1 MAQEVF
7 VIEFPLKV
15 EKWQADI
22 LDKRYEH
29 LRRIYNYA
37 QDKLVRQ
44 YTYLIQMNE
53 YRKYGFSK
61 EHEKML
67 VKKGNEKALKAIK
80 NIKEHFFRNHP
91 FHISGIYDKAGEPL
105 DITFSSL
112 SIPDFLGK
120 LASRNI
126 GADIT
131 YSDLG
136 INSIILRMLG
146 KQLWA
151 AWDRMINDPEAKKVS
166 FKKYGKQNSFATRVR
181 VTGGQKYFIGMNLHL
196 DTMTLDIKINGKTGK
211 NAKFISLPIVYNLKH
226 ADYEMNALYG
236 GMESIKVVKVL
247 RRLVRGRNK
256 YYLQLTIEG
265 VKPQKGRQLGKG
277 TVGIDIG
284 PTTIAVA
291 GENIVSIDKL
301 AAECDSYQ
309 KEINKLARKID
320 RSRRANNPQNF
331 NEDGT
336 IKRGVRLVWKKGKDM
351 KRYSELRKELAELR
365 RKQAAVRKAS
375 HISRANAL
383 LKEGDTFIVENNPYK
398 GWSARKKETKTDE
411 KTGKYKSKKRYGK
424 SIGNHAPAMFVTIL
438 ENKVKSLGGNFEIVE
453 TYNAASRFD
462 FTDGS
467 FKDHRYERVIT
478 LSNGDTHQR
487 DLLAAFNLRHLKL
500 DTEEAKQYD
509 MESMSQHYDR
519 FCELE
524 KEEMARYRLGEK
536 KDDRSTIGARIFH
549 VTKKQFL

>member
-7 VIEFPLKV
+7 VIEFQLKV

-37 QDKLVRQ
+37 QGKLVRQ

-67 VKKGNEKALKAIK
+67 AKKGNEKALKAIK
-80 NIKEHFFRNHP
+80 DIKEHFFRNHP

-105 DITFSSL
+105 DITFSSRG
-112 SIPDFLGK
+112 IPGFLEK
-120 LASRNI
+120 IASRNI
-126 GADIT
+126 GAETT
-131 YSDLG
+131 YIDLG
-136 INSIILRMLG
+136 INSLILGMLG
-146 KQLWA
+146 NQLWA
-151 AWDRMINDPEAKKVS
+151 AWDRMINDPETRRVS
-166 FKKYGKQNSFATRVR
+166 FKKYGELNSFATRVK
-181 VTGGQKYFIGMNLHL
+181 VTRGKKYSSGMNLHL
-196 DTMTLDIKINGKTGK
+196 DTLTLDIKINGKTGK

-226 ADYEMNALYG
+226 ADYEMNALHG

-247 RRLVRGRNK
+247 RRLVRGQYK

-265 VKPQKGRQLGKG
+265 EKPQKGRQLGKG

-309 KEINKLARKID
+309 NEINKLARKID

-336 IKRGVRLVWKKGKDM
+336 IKRGVRLVWKKRKDM
-351 KRYSELRKELAELR
+351 KRYSELLNELAELKR
-365 RKQAAVRKAS
+365 RQAAVRKAS

-383 LKEGDTFIVENNPYK
+383 LKQGDTFIVEDNPYK
-398 GWSARKKETKTDE
+398 GWAARAKETKVSE
-411 KTGKYKSKKRYGK
+411 RTGKIQRKKRWGK
-424 SIGNHAPAMFVTIL
+424 SVADHAPAMFVTVL
-438 ENKVKSLGGNFEIVE
+438 ENKVKSLGGVFIKVDPK
-453 TYNAASRFD
+453 NAASRYD

-467 FKDHRYERVIT
+467 FTKHELDERSIT

-487 DLLAAFNLRHLKL
+487 DLLAAFNLRHLKSG
-500 DTEEAKQYD
+500 TEETKQYD
-509 MESMSQHYDR
+509 RAAMRQHYDR

-524 KEEMARYRLGEK
+524 NEEMARYRLGIK
-536 KDDRSTIGARIFH
+536 KDDRSTIDARIFH
-549 VTKKQFL
+549 TTTKK

>member
-1 MAQEVF
+1 MAQEIF
-7 VIEFPLKV
+7 VVEFPLKV

-37 QDKLVRQ
+37 QGKLVRQ
-44 YTYLIQMNE
+44 YTYLTQMNE

-67 VKKGNEKALKAIK
+67 TKKGNDKALKAIK
-80 NIKEHFFRNHP
+80 NIKEYFFGNHP
-91 FHISGIYDKAGEPL
+91 FHISGICDKAGEPL
-105 DITFSSL
+105 DITFSSRG
-112 SIPDFLGK
+112 IPGFLEK
-120 LASRNI
+120 IASRNI
-126 GADIT
+126 GADTT
-131 YSDLG
+131 YIDHG
-136 INSIILRMLG
+136 INSLILGMLG
-146 KQLWA
+146 NQLWA
-151 AWDRMINDPEAKKVS
+151 AWDRMINDPETRRVS
-166 FKKYGKQNSFATRVR
+166 FKKYGELNSFATRVK
-181 VTGGQKYFIGMNLHL
+181 VTRGKKYSSGMNIHL
-196 DTMTLDIKINGKTGK
+196 DTMTLDVKINGKTGK

-226 ADYEMNALYG
+226 ADYEMNALHG

-247 RRLVRGRNK
+247 RRLVRGQYK

-265 VKPQKGRQLGKG
+265 EKPQKGRHLGKG

-309 KEINKLARKID
+309 NEINKLARKID

-336 IKRGVRLVWKKGKDM
+336 IKRGVRLVWKKRKDM
-351 KRYSELRKELAELR
+351 KRYSELLNELAELKR
-365 RKQAAVRKAS
+365 RQAAVRKAS

-383 LKEGDTFIVENNPYK
+383 LKQGDTFIVEDNPYK
-398 GWSARKKETKTDE
+398 GWAASAKETKVSE
-411 KTGKYKSKKRYGK
+411 KTGKIQRKKRWGK
-424 SIGNHAPAMFVTIL
+424 SVADHAPAMFVTVL
-438 ENKVKSLGGNFEIVE
+438 ENKVKSLGGVFIKVDPK
-453 TYNAASRFD
+453 NAASRYD

-467 FKDHRYERVIT
+467 FTKHELDERSIT

-487 DLLAAFNLRHLKL
+487 DLLAAFNLRHLKSG
-500 DTEEAKQYD
+500 TEETKQYD
-509 MESMSQHYDR
+509 RAAMRQHYDR

-524 KEEMARYRLGEK
+524 NEEMARYRLGIK
-536 KDDRSTIGARIFH
+536 KDDRSTIDARIFH
-549 VTKKQFL
+549 TTTKK

>member
-37 QDKLVRQ
+37 QGKLVRQ
-44 YTYLIQMNE
+44 YTYLTQMNE
-53 YRKYGFSK
+53 YRKYSFSK
-61 EHEKML
+61 KHEKMFA
-67 VKKGNEKALKAIK
+67 KKGNEKALKAIK
-80 NIKEHFFRNHP
+80 DIKEHFFRNHP

-105 DITFSSL
+105 DITFSSRG
-112 SIPDFLGK
+112 IPGFLEK
-120 LASRNI
+120 IASRNI
-126 GADIT
+126 GAETT
-131 YSDLG
+131 YIDLG
-136 INSIILRMLG
+136 INSLILGMLG
-146 KQLWA
+146 NQLWA
-151 AWDRMINDPEAKKVS
+151 AWDRMINDPETRRVS
-166 FKKYGKQNSFATRVR
+166 FKKYGELNSFATRVK
-181 VTGGQKYFIGMNLHL
+181 VTRGKKYSSGMNLHL
-196 DTMTLDIKINGKTGK
+196 DTMTLDVKINGKTGK

-226 ADYEMNALYG
+226 ADYEMNALHG

-247 RRLVRGRNK
+247 RRLVRGQYK

-265 VKPQKGRQLGKG
+265 EKPQKGRQLGKG

-309 KEINKLARKID
+309 NEINKLARKID

-336 IKRGVRLVWKKGKDM
+336 IKRGVRLVWKKRKDM
-351 KRYSELRKELAELR
+351 KRYSELLNELAELKR
-365 RKQAAVRKAS
+365 RQAAVRKAS

-383 LKEGDTFIVENNPYK
+383 LKQGDTFIVEDNPYK
-398 GWSARKKETKTDE
+398 GWAARAKETKVSE
-411 KTGKYKSKKRYGK
+411 RTGKIQRKKRWGK
-424 SIGNHAPAMFVTIL
+424 SVADHAPAMFVTVL
-438 ENKVKSLGGNFEIVE
+438 ENKVKSLGGVFIKVDPK
-453 TYNAASRFD
+453 NAASRYD

-467 FKDHRYERVIT
+467 FTKHELDERSIT

-487 DLLAAFNLRHLKL
+487 DLLAAFNLRHLKSG
-500 DTEEAKQYD
+500 TEETKQYD
-509 MESMSQHYDR
+509 RAAMRQHYDR

-524 KEEMARYRLGEK
+524 NEEMARYRLGIK
-536 KDDRSTIGARIFH
+536 KDDQSTIGARKLFAPP
-549 VTKKQFL
+549 K

>member
-1 MAQEVF
+1 MAQEIF
-7 VIEFPLKV
+7 VVEFPLKV

-37 QDKLVRQ
+37 QGKLVRQ
-44 YTYLIQMNE
+44 YTYLTQMNE

-67 VKKGNEKALKAIK
+67 TKKGNDKALKAIK
-80 NIKEHFFRNHP
+80 NIKEYFFRNHP

-105 DITFSSL
+105 DITFSSRG
-112 SIPDFLGK
+112 IPGFLEK
-120 LASRNI
+120 IASRNI
-126 GADIT
+126 GAETT
-131 YSDLG
+131 YIDLG
-136 INSIILRMLG
+136 INSLILGMLG
-146 KQLWA
+146 NQLWA
-151 AWDRMINDPEAKKVS
+151 AWDRMINDPETRRVS
-166 FKKYGKQNSFATRVR
+166 FKKYGELNSFATRVK
-181 VTGGQKYFIGMNLHL
+181 VTRGKKYSSGMNLHL

-211 NAKFISLPIVYNLKH
+211 NAKFISLQIVYNLKH
-226 ADYEMNALYG
+226 ADYEMNALHG

-247 RRLVRGRNK
+247 RRLVRGQYK

-265 VKPQKGRQLGKG
+265 EKPQKGHQLGKG

-336 IKRGVRLVWKKGKDM
+336 IKRGVRLVWKKRKDM
-351 KRYSELRKELAELR
+351 KRYSELLNELAELKR
-365 RKQAAVRKAS
+365 RQAAVRKAS

-383 LKEGDTFIVENNPYK
+383 LKQGDTFIVEDNPYK
-398 GWSARKKETKTDE
+398 GWAVRKKETKTDE

-424 SIGNHAPAMFVTIL
+424 SIGDHAPAMFVTIL
-438 ENKVKSLGGNFEIVE
+438 ENKVKSLGGNMKIVN
-453 TYNAASRFD
+453 THNAASQFD

-467 FKDHRYERVIT
+467 FTDHGYERVIT

-487 DLLAAFNLRHLKL
+487 DLLAAFNLRHLKSG
-500 DTEEAKQYD
+500 TEETKQYD
-509 MESMSQHYDR
+509 MEAMRQHYDR
-519 FCELE
+519 FCKLE
-524 KEEMARYRLGEK
+524 KEEMARYWLGIK
-536 KDDRSTIGARIFH
+536 KDDQSTIGARIFH
-549 VTKKQFL
+549 TTTKK

>member
-37 QDKLVRQ
+37 QGKLVRQ

-80 NIKEHFFRNHP
+80 DIKEHFFRNHP

-105 DITFSSL
+105 DITFSSRG
-112 SIPDFLGK
+112 IPGFLEK
-120 LASRNI
+120 IASRNI
-126 GADIT
+126 GAETT
-131 YSDLG
+131 YIDLG
-136 INSIILRMLG
+136 INSLILGMLG
-146 KQLWA
+146 NQLWA
-151 AWDRMINDPEAKKVS
+151 AWDRMINDPETRRVS
-166 FKKYGKQNSFATRVR
+166 FKKYGELNSFATRVK
-181 VTGGQKYFIGMNLHL
+181 VTRGKKYSSGMNLHL
-196 DTMTLDIKINGKTGK
+196 DTMTLDVKINGKTGK

-226 ADYEMNALYG
+226 ADYEMNALHG

-247 RRLVRGRNK
+247 RRLVRGQYK

-265 VKPQKGRQLGKG
+265 EKPQKGRQLGKG

-309 KEINKLARKID
+309 NEINKLARKID

-336 IKRGVRLVWKKGKDM
+336 IKRGVRLVWKKRKDM
-351 KRYSELRKELAELR
+351 KRYSELLNELAELKR
-365 RKQAAVRKAS
+365 RQAAVRKAS

-383 LKEGDTFIVENNPYK
+383 LKQGDTFIVEDNPYK
-398 GWSARKKETKTDE
+398 GWAARAKETKVSE
-411 KTGKYKSKKRYGK
+411 RTGKIQRKKRWGK
-424 SIGNHAPAMFVTIL
+424 SVADHAPAMFVTVL
-438 ENKVKSLGGNFEIVE
+438 ENKVKSLGGVFIKVDPK
-453 TYNAASRFD
+453 NAASRYD

-467 FKDHRYERVIT
+467 FTKHELDERTIT

-487 DLLAAFNLRHLKL
+487 DLLAAFNLRHLKSG
-500 DTEEAKQYD
+500 TEETKQYD
-509 MESMSQHYDR
+509 RAAMRQHYDR

-524 KEEMARYRLGEK
+524 NEEMARYRLGIK
-536 KDDRSTIGARIFH
+536 KDDRSTIDARIFH
-549 VTKKQFL
+549 TTTKK

>member
-37 QDKLVRQ
+37 QGKLVRQ

-67 VKKGNEKALKAIK
+67 AKKGNEKALKAIK
-80 NIKEHFFRNHP
+80 DIREHFFRNHP

-105 DITFSSL
+105 DITFSSRG
-112 SIPDFLGK
+112 IPGFLEK
-120 LASRNI
+120 IASRNI
-126 GADIT
+126 GAETT
-131 YSDLG
+131 YIDLG
-136 INSIILRMLG
+136 INSLILGMLG
-146 KQLWA
+146 NQLWA
-151 AWDRMINDPEAKKVS
+151 AWDRMINDPETRRVS
-166 FKKYGKQNSFATRVR
+166 FKKYGELNSFATRVKITR
-181 VTGGQKYFIGMNLHL
+181 GKKYSSGMNLHL
-196 DTMTLDIKINGKTGK
+196 DTMTLDVKINGKTGK

-226 ADYEMNALYG
+226 ADYEMNALHG

-247 RRLVRGRNK
+247 RRLVRGQYK

-265 VKPQKGRQLGKG
+265 EKPQKGRQLGKG

-291 GENIVSIDKL
+291 GENIVSLDKL

-309 KEINKLARKID
+309 NEINKLARKID

-336 IKRGVRLVWKKGKDM
+336 IKRGVRLVWKKRKDM
-351 KRYSELRKELAELR
+351 KRYSDLLNELAELKR
-365 RKQAAVRKAS
+365 RQAAVRKAS

-383 LKEGDTFIVENNPYK
+383 LKQGDTFIVEDNPYK
-398 GWSARKKETKTDE
+398 GWAARAKETKVSE
-411 KTGKYKSKKRYGK
+411 RTGKIQRKKRWGK
-424 SIGNHAPAMFVTIL
+424 SVADHAPAMFVTVL
-438 ENKVKSLGGNFEIVE
+438 ENKVKSLGGVFIKVDPK
-453 TYNAASRFD
+453 NAASRYD

-467 FKDHRYERVIT
+467 FTKHELDERSIT
-478 LSNGDTHQR
+478 LSNDDTHQR
-487 DLLAAFNLRHLKL
+487 DLLAAFNLRHLKSG
-500 DTEEAKQYD
+500 TEETKQYD
-509 MESMSQHYDR
+509 MEAMRQHYDR

-524 KEEMARYRLGEK
+524 NEEMARYWLGIK
-536 KDDRSTIGARIFH
+536 KDDQSTIGARIFH
-549 VTKKQFL
+549 TTTKK

>member
-1 MAQEVF
+1 MAKEVF

-37 QDKLVRQ
+37 QGKLLRQ
-44 YTYLIQMNE
+44 YVYLAQTDAF
-53 YRKYGFSK
+53 RACKTK
-61 EHEKML
+61 TEKQ
-67 VKKGNEKALKAIK
+67 KFFKSHSF
-80 NIKEHFFRNHP
+80 NIK
-91 FHISGIYDKAGEPL
+91 GILDKNGEPYP
-105 DITFSSL
+105 ITFTEFG
-112 SIPDFLGK
+112 I
-120 LASRNI
+120 I
-126 GADIT
+126 GFVSKMWKNAIGGGHT
-131 YSDLG
+131 YSDFG
-136 INSIILRMLG
+136 INSHVLEFLG
-146 KQLWA
+146 DRIWS
-151 AWDRMINDPEAKKVS
+151 AWKKKIYGKNTNKIHFRQFGEFGSFCTRPVGAKKS
-166 FKKYGKQNSFATRVR
+166 F
-181 VTGGQKYFIGMNLHL
+181 TGFELHL
-196 DTMTLDIKINGKTGK
+196 DTMILNVKINGKADRS
-211 NAKFISLPIVYNLKH
+211 AKFISLPIIYNLKH
-226 ADYEMNALYG
+226 ADYEMYALHG
-236 GMESIKVVKVL
+236 GMDSIKVIKVV
-247 RRLVRGRNK
+247 RRLVRGQNK

-265 VKPQKGRQLGKG
+265 EKPQKGRQLGKG

-351 KRYSELRKELAELR
+351 KRYSELLKELAELR

-375 HISRANAL
+375 HITLANAL
-383 LKEGDTFIVENNPYK
+383 LKEGDTFIVENNPVS
-398 GWSARKKETKTDE
+398 GWTARAKETKVSE
-411 KTGKYKSKKRYGK
+411 KTGRIQRKKRWGK
-424 SIGNHAPAMFVTIL
+424 SVAGHAPAMFVTVL
-438 ENKVKSLGGNFEIVE
+438 ENKVKSLGGVFIK
-453 TYNAASRFD
+453 TDPKNAASRYD

-467 FKDHRYERVIT
+467 FTKHELGERSIT
-478 LSNGDTHQR
+478 LSNGDIHQR
-487 DLLAAFNLRHLKL
+487 DLLAAFNLRHQKL
-500 DTEEAKQYD
+500 DTGEAKQYD
-509 MESMSQHYDR
+509 RKAMRQHYDR

-549 VTKKQFL
+549 ATTKK